1 MLFIIIISIIVVVI
15 IINIQRRKEYDKM
28 KEICIFKISRTN
40 INFIELKEDVVSN
53 KKQLTFFM
61 ALAGRAKK
69 DNISFSQD
77 EINLIMNVIKD
88 HSSPEEVA
96 KINQTVKLFKN
107 RK

>member
-1 MLFIIIISIIVVVI
+1 MND
-15 IINIQRRKEYDKM
+15 NIQWMSDARISDIPKAKLDFLQKIFFESKNLTQKE
-28 KEICIFKISRTN
+28 
-40 INFIELKEDVVSN
+40 
-53 KKQLTFFM
+53 QLPFFM
-61 ALAGRAKK
+61 ALAGRAKR

-77 EINLIMNVIKD
+77 EINLIMDVIKD

>member
-1 MLFIIIISIIVVVI
+1 MNDNIKWMEDARISDIPNVKLDFLQKIFFESK
-15 IINIQRRKEYDKM
+15 NLTQKE
-28 KEICIFKISRTN
+28 
-40 INFIELKEDVVSN
+40 
-53 KKQLTFFM
+53 QLPFFM

-77 EINLIMNVIKD
+77 EINLIMEVIKD
-88 HSSPEEVA
+88 HSTPEEVA

>member
-1 MLFIIIISIIVVVI
+1 MNDNMKWMEDARISDIPKVKLDFLQKIFFESK
-15 IINIQRRKEYDKM
+15 NLTQKE
-28 KEICIFKISRTN
+28 
-40 INFIELKEDVVSN
+40 
-53 KKQLTFFM
+53 QLPFFL
-61 ALAGRAKK
+61 ALAGRAKR

-77 EINLIMNVIKD
+77 EINLIMDVIKD

>member
-1 MLFIIIISIIVVVI
+1 MNENLQWMSDERI
-15 IINIQRRKEYDKM
+15 
-28 KEICIFKISRTN
+28 TN
-40 INFIELKEDVVSN
+40 IPNVKLDFLQKIFFESKNLTQKE
-53 KKQLTFFM
+53 QLPFFM

-77 EINLIMNVIKD
+77 EINLIMEVIKD

-96 KINQTVKLFKN
+96 KINQTIKLFKN